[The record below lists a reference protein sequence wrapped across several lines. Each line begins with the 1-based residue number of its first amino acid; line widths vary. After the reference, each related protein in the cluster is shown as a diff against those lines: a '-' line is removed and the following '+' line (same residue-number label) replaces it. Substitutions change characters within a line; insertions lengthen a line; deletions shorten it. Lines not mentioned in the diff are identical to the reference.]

1 MNIKDNNGRVL
12 RLLSDYISYTP
23 DAIDE
28 EMIRETMEYCKVSV
42 EEAFRILILGIMDVF
57 DDRELKQ
64 GWFSHMFSCLDSRKY
79 ENDPYKKTI
88 KLPTVKSGQW
98 EFTTESYKPYEAFV
112 YDDLKLDFAGRVIPQ
127 IGFFEKEYSYPV
139 VKQGGREWMLIT
151 PNEIETMKKP
161 IDRAFGKVLTYGL
174 GLGYFA
180 FMASLKENVES
191 VTVVEKDPEVIDLFS
206 RFILPQFQNGDK
218 VNIINASAYEYCKS
232 AKGYDFVFAD
242 IWHDPSDGCEAY
254 LRLREYERADCSY
267 SYWIEDTIEY
277 YLSLR
282 KDI

>member
-1 MNIKDNNGRVL
+1 MNIKDNNRRVL
-12 RLLSDYISYTP
+12 RLLSDYINYTP

-79 ENDPYKKTI
+79 ENDPYKKAI
-88 KLPTVKSGQW
+88 NLPTVKSGQW

-180 FMASLKENVES
+180 FMASLKESVES

-232 AKGYDFVFAD
+232 ANGYDFVFAD

-254 LRLREYERADCSY
+254 LRLREYERADSSY